1 MKSRTKFV
9 QQILPIF
16 LLTAIIG
23 SSWVLRINR
32 LDQFKLT
39 DETKWAFRS
48 ANFTLALKRGEYA
61 QTFQRSHPG
70 VTTMWAGWVGMQV
83 AMPDYAQNAT
93 RYVENTSY
101 RVDLRHNGAE
111 VMQILVPA
119 RHVAIALSM
128 LVMAI
133 CFFYLK
139 RLFGVIPAFLGTM
152 LLAFEPFFIGHTRI
166 LHVDG
171 LLSIFMYLSLVSFLA
186 FLMERKLP
194 DLIIS
199 GFAAGLTWLS
209 KTPGLYLVA
218 GIAAVAA
225 IFWLFQQKTWR
236 EKLAPRQLWTEVWPL
251 IGWGAVGVATFFIL
265 WPAMWVEPVA
275 ILKQLVL
282 ESIDYAV
289 GGHSSPVIFNGVI
302 YRDGIIPP
310 SVWQYYPAAYLW
322 RASPV
327 VLVGLLL
334 SVILVFGRKLLH
346 FDRKVRL
353 ANLGLVLFA
362 LGYIV
367 FMTAGSKRS
376 DRYVLPVF
384 PPLCVA
390 AGLGWAAL
398 IKMVQENVERE
409 FLRTVSLLTVSVAM
423 VMQLVLPL
431 LYRPYYISYFNPL
444 MGGARR
450 APEVLQ
456 IGWGEGLDE
465 AARYINS
472 MPGAQ
477 QMVVASWYER
487 VFSEFFVGD
496 TINIE
501 DMPRISQGELQQI
514 LAADYIVIYYH
525 QFQRAMPENLLAIL
539 KDEEPIHRLWFDGL
553 EYVRIYD
560 PDEFTQMDR

>member
-1 MKSRTKFV
+1 M
-9 QQILPIF
+9 L
-16 LLTAIIG
+16 AIILLAAILG
-23 SSWVLRINR
+23 SSWLLRVNK

-48 ANFTLALKRGEYA
+48 ANFTLALRRGEYA
-61 QTFQRSHPG
+61 ETFQRSHPG
-70 VTTMWAGWVGMQV
+70 VTTMWAGWIGMQV
-83 AMPDYAQNAT
+83 AVPDYARNAT

-119 RHVAIALSM
+119 RHASIAISM
-128 LVMAI
+128 LVMTI

-139 RLFGVIPAFLGTM
+139 RMFGVTPALLGTM

-186 FLMERKLP
+186 FLSKRQVR
-194 DLIIS
+194 DLIVS

-218 GIAAVAA
+218 GIAVVAA
-225 IFWLFQQKTWR
+225 IFWLFQQNTWR
-236 EKLAPRQLWTEVWPL
+236 EKRSPGSLWTAGWPL
-251 IGWGAVGVATFFIL
+251 AVWGAVGIATFFIL
-265 WPAMWVEPVA
+265 WPAMWVEPLA

-282 ESIDYAV
+282 ESVDYAV

-310 SVWQYYPAAYLW
+310 SVWQYYPASYLW

-327 VLVGLLL
+327 VLIGLLL
-334 SVILVFGRKLLH
+334 SVIFVPGWKSSSV
-346 FDRKVRL
+346 DRKERL
-353 ANLGLVLFA
+353 AYLGLIIFA
-362 LGYIV
+362 LGYMV

-390 AGLGWAAL
+390 AGLGWGVFIRL
-398 IKMVQENVERE
+398 IKEQARGK
-409 FLRTVSLLTVSVAM
+409 FLRRASLLAVSLAM
-423 VMQLVLPL
+423 VAQLVLPL
-431 LYRPYYISYFNPL
+431 LYLPYYLSYFNPL
-444 MGGARR
+444 MGGSRR

-465 AARYINS
+465 AARYLNS

-487 VFSEFFVGD
+487 VFSEFFVGK

-501 DMPRISQGELQQI
+501 DMPRISQGEIEQI
-514 LAADYIVIYYH
+514 MAADYIVIYYH
-525 QFQRAMPENLLAIL
+525 QFQRDMPENLLEIL
-539 KDEEPIHRLWFDGL
+539 EREQPLRVLEFNGL
-553 EYVRIYD
+553 DYVLIFD
-560 PDEFTQMDR
+560 PDTFSQNGG